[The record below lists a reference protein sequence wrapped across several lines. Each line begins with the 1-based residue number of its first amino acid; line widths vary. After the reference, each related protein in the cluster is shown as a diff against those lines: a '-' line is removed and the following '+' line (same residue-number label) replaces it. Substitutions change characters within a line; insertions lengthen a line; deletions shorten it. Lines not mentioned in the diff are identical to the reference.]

1 MIREITTTV
10 TRMVELVPAAAGEQQ
25 EKHVLTVRDY
35 SSFGRSRCPQINMTG
50 KWLEKAG
57 FAAGDRVQVSV
68 EKNRLVIEKLVEEN
82 LQPGI
87 PS

>member
-1 MIREITTTV
+1 M
-10 TRMVELVPAAAGEQQ
+10 
-25 EKHVLTVRDY
+25 LTVRDY

-50 KWLEKAG
+50 KWLERAG

-82 LQPGI
+82 SQPGI

>member
-1 MIREITTTV
+1 
-10 TRMVELVPAAAGEQQ
+10 
-25 EKHVLTVRDY
+25 
-35 SSFGRSRCPQINMTG
+35 MTG
-50 KWLEKAG
+50 KLERAG

-82 LQPGI
+82 SQTGI